1 MQKIT
6 VLCVGKLK
14 EKFYQEAAA
23 EYAKRLGRHCKLE
36 IIELPESRLP
46 EDPSAA
52 EIQRALAAEAAAIRE
67 RLPRGG
73 AVIALCIEG
82 KPCSSVELS
91 RRMQELVQKLKAH
104 GYCVYYLSNIPEDVL
119 DLLMNRDMKGLFDG
133 GVASCEVHINKPDP
147 RIYKALLEKYH
158 LKAQESVFIDD
169 RLDNVQAAFR
179 LGFAG
184 IQMKESVGTLVRS
197 LATCGVALR

>member
-67 RLPRGG
+67 RLPG
-73 AVIALCIEG
+73 AGPLS
-82 KPCSSVELS
+82 PCAS
-91 RRMQELVQKLKAH
+91 R
-104 GYCVYYLSNIPEDVL
+104 
-119 DLLMNRDMKGLFDG
+119 
-133 GVASCEVHINKPDP
+133 ASPAP
-147 RIYKALLEKYH
+147 AW
-158 LKAQESVFIDD
+158 S
-169 RLDNVQAAFR
+169 
-179 LGFAG
+179 
-184 IQMKESVGTLVRS
+184 
-197 LATCGVALR
+197 